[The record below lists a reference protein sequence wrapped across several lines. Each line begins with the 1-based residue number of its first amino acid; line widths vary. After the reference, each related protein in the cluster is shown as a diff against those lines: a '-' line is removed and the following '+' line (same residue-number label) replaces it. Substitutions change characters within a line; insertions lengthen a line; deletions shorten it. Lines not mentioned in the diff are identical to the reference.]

1 MNKQKCAL
9 ILVCRYPRGGSI
21 KTRLAKTIGERRT
34 KILYE
39 AFLRDILLWADDSD
53 EFDLLISLADGRHR
67 IAFSEDFSVPLEN
80 IYPQPKGDFGDRL
93 FWSLEMAFERG
104 YHRAAVAAS
113 DAPELSHDKVVAAF
127 IRLDDHDI
135 SIIPA
140 PDGGYSLL
148 ALKEPI
154 DLFHGVTWSTSLV
167 LEETLKIARTGNW
180 RVTQLPPVADID
192 HANDLEHLRGLLE
205 KSAELRI
212 HLPNTT
218 RQLLG
223 ANHF

>member
-9 ILVCRYPRGGSI
+9 IFVCRYPRGGAI
-21 KTRLAKTIGERRT
+21 KTRLAKTIGERQTR
-34 KILYE
+34 ILYE
-39 AFLRDILLWADDSD
+39 AFLQDIFLWADDSD

-67 IAFSEDFSVPLEN
+67 VAFSEDFGIPLKN
-80 IYPQPKGDFGDRL
+80 IHPQSKGDFGDRL
-93 FWSLEMAFERG
+93 FSSLTMAFERG

-113 DAPELSHDKVVAAF
+113 DAPELSHDQVVAAF
-127 IRLDDHDI
+127 VRLDDHDI

-148 ALKEPI
+148 ALKEGI
-154 DLFHGVTWSTSLV
+154 NLFHGVTWSTSHV
-167 LEETLKIARTGNW
+167 LEETLKIARIGNW
-180 RVTQLPPVADID
+180 QVAQLPPVSDID
-192 HANDLEHLRGLLE
+192 HAHDLENLRGLLE
-205 KSAELRI
+205 KSAQLRN

-223 ANHF
+223 AYHF